1 VIDLP
6 AHSDVVII
14 GAGPVGLT
22 LAATLTAQGVRPV
35 VFDRLAEGENTSR
48 AAVVHAR
55 TLEMLEELGVSEALC
70 DQGVKVPRFAV
81 RERDRTLLTIQF
93 DTLPTR
99 YPFTL
104 MVPQSTTEAVL
115 LRRLL
120 ELGGEVQ
127 WSHTAT
133 AVEQDA
139 GGVNV
144 AVTTDGAGAG
154 TIRARYVVGA
164 DGMHSPVREQAGIG
178 FTGGTYSESFVL
190 ADVRLAWGLPADE
203 VMLFFSP
210 DGLVVIAPLPGG
222 RHRIVA
228 TLEPAP
234 EHPTVSDMQRLL
246 DARGP
251 ADSPAR
257 IEEMVWSSRFRVH
270 HRVAD
275 RFRFG
280 RIVLAGDAAH
290 VHSPAGGQGMN
301 TGIQDAVALGGALVA
316 VLSGESEESALEEYE
331 RRRRAVA
338 QRVVVLTDRL
348 TRVATLRAR
357 SARAV
362 RNVALR
368 SLGRFPAFRR
378 NLAAELA
385 ELHY

>member
-1 VIDLP
+1 MLVAP
-6 AHSDVVII
+6 
-14 GAGPVGLT
+14 P
-22 LAATLTAQGVRPV
+22 TAQ
-35 VFDRLAEGENTSR
+35 
-48 AAVVHAR
+48 
-55 TLEMLEELGVSEALC
+55 
-70 DQGVKVPRFAV
+70 
-81 RERDRTLLTIQF
+81 RESKR
-93 DTLPTR
+93 
-99 YPFTL
+99 
-104 MVPQSTTEAVL
+104 
-115 LRRLL
+115 
-120 ELGGEVQ
+120 
-127 WSHTAT
+127 
-133 AVEQDA
+133 
-139 GGVNV
+139 
-144 AVTTDGAGAG
+144 
-154 TIRARYVVGA
+154 
-164 DGMHSPVREQAGIG
+164 
-178 FTGGTYSESFVL
+178 
-190 ADVRLAWGLPADE
+190 
-203 VMLFFSP
+203 
-210 DGLVVIAPLPGG
+210 
-222 RHRIVA
+222 
-228 TLEPAP
+228 
-234 EHPTVSDMQRLL
+234 
-246 DARGP
+246 
-251 ADSPAR
+251 
-257 IEEMVWSSRFRVH
+257 MVWSSRFRVH